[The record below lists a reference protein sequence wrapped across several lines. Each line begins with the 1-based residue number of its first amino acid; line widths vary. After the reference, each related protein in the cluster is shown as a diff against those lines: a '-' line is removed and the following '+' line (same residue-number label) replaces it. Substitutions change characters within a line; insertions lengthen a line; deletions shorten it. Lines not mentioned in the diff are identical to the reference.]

1 MRLGVSVLVFENGEA
16 RIGLAIFE
24 HVMDYVNIG
33 KRIDICISFGTG
45 FTEMPRHAEFELLE
59 PDIHEIIYDFP
70 NSNSQLHSRLYLRKN
85 IYC

>member
-33 KRIDICISFGTG
+33 KRLDICIFLRRDL
-45 FTEMPRHAEFELLE
+45 PKCHA
-59 PDIHEIIYDFP
+59 
-70 NSNSQLHSRLYLRKN
+70 
-85 IYC
+85 CGV

>member
-45 FTEMPRHAEFELLE
+45 FTEMPRHA
-59 PDIHEIIYDFP
+59 D
-70 NSNSQLHSRLYLRKN
+70 RKSVV
-85 IYC
+85 